1 MYYAS
6 STSQFII
13 YFQKYLIDFKYQI
26 STVTELY
33 NFIVRSVELDF
44 FMTIQFLYWEFL
56 VNPKIRCKLNK

>member
-44 FMTIQFLYWEFL
+44 FMIFILGVFG
-56 VNPKIRCKLNK
+56 KS